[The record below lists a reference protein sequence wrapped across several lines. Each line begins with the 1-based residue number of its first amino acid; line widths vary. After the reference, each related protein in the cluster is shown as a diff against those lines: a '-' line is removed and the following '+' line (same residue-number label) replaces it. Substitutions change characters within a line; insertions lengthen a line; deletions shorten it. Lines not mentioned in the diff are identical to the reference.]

1 MKKMDFRRQ
10 GILLAVVLVMS
21 LSVWLINWARTPE
34 LDTERFP
41 GDGRPV
47 PRSQWQ
53 LYNYREKG
61 EALMVEEEGPY
72 ILLKGL
78 KGEIQSV
85 SVRLGSQ
92 LPPRTVIKLH
102 YPDASGELSHDRMEE
117 KESNEGMLEYL
128 FRLPPKEYSF
138 LRLSIPA
145 DFVPKEILVSESP
158 VESLTH
164 VIPPFRARDLAIP
177 FLALL
182 ALGELVLRF
191 WPGISSRLQ
200 DLWGRKRLLGLKLL
214 ELAAAGTAAG
224 LLAWPLCCFRGIPY
238 TWQHM
243 AYFFLLGAMAC
254 GLWLLR
260 GQAEA
265 HPQWVFALLSLTVG
279 LMIITASPLTAYIPG
294 DGGIHYR
301 HALSLSYGGEA
312 YITKAERSLM
322 GLIDFPAYAS
332 NEYNGIYFQHMR
344 SYVLEG
350 ALYIMEESPLSFPSP
365 LYAPGALGLWLGRF
379 FGMHF
384 VVGYALGRI
393 VNLMAYTMLI
403 SFTIKL
409 ARRGRVL
416 LCVTGLMPS
425 ALFQA
430 STYSPG
436 GIAMA
441 LAMLYTVLL
450 FRLPEKDKSLRA
462 MLIKSGLIV
471 AIVLAAFMTPAV
483 SMGKGLALT
492 AGDQLAGLLSDPLGT
507 LKIFARFILRD
518 LPASGFLTQMG
529 SFPRLVV
536 SAPGAMVFMAALGI
550 TALTEPEEE
559 PLPEKGSITLKA
571 GLLAGLCFAA
581 GVLILCASLVLTP
594 VNEGKISG
602 FQGRWLLPVLFPLLY
617 ILRLPQIKSTF
628 HKGRYLYAMVGPAA
642 LITVMQLWRILRCYR

>member
-102 YPDASGELSHDRMEE
+102 YPDASGELSPDRMEE

-224 LLAWPLCCFRGIPY
+224 LLA
-238 TWQHM
+238 
-243 AYFFLLGAMAC
+243 
-254 GLWLLR
+254 
-260 GQAEA
+260 
-265 HPQWVFALLSLTVG
+265 
-279 LMIITASPLTAYIPG
+279 
-294 DGGIHYR
+294 
-301 HALSLSYGGEA
+301 
-312 YITKAERSLM
+312 
-322 GLIDFPAYAS
+322 
-332 NEYNGIYFQHMR
+332 
-344 SYVLEG
+344 
-350 ALYIMEESPLSFPSP
+350 
-365 LYAPGALGLWLGRF
+365 
-379 FGMHF
+379 
-384 VVGYALGRI
+384 
-393 VNLMAYTMLI
+393 
-403 SFTIKL
+403 
-409 ARRGRVL
+409 
-416 LCVTGLMPS
+416 
-425 ALFQA
+425 
-430 STYSPG
+430 
-436 GIAMA
+436 
-441 LAMLYTVLL
+441 
-450 FRLPEKDKSLRA
+450 
-462 MLIKSGLIV
+462 
-471 AIVLAAFMTPAV
+471 
-483 SMGKGLALT
+483 
-492 AGDQLAGLLSDPLGT
+492 
-507 LKIFARFILRD
+507 
-518 LPASGFLTQMG
+518 
-529 SFPRLVV
+529 
-536 SAPGAMVFMAALGI
+536 
-550 TALTEPEEE
+550 
-559 PLPEKGSITLKA
+559 
-571 GLLAGLCFAA
+571 
-581 GVLILCASLVLTP
+581 
-594 VNEGKISG
+594 
-602 FQGRWLLPVLFPLLY
+602 
-617 ILRLPQIKSTF
+617 
-628 HKGRYLYAMVGPAA
+628 
-642 LITVMQLWRILRCYR
+642 